1 MTRRFFVLISL
12 AAALAGPLAPQAAR
26 PRVAPAPARPKL
38 VLAIVV
44 DQFRYDYTTRFR
56 ADYTGGI
63 ARLLSQGAV
72 FTNARYQHFPTVTGV
87 GHAVF
92 MTGAPPVTSGIVDN
106 DWYDRATGKTVY
118 CVADPE
124 TKLLGG
130 NGPGFSPRRLVAS
143 TLGDEMKMAWRGK
156 PRVIGISLKDRAAIL
171 PAGHMA
177 DGAYWFD
184 TQTGAFVSSTF
195 YFDALPKWV
204 ADFNASHPADRYI
217 GAEWKPL
224 VPSPDYPAFSKV
236 FNGPAGQRF
245 YSSLD
250 ASPYGN
256 ELVEALAERAIE
268 GEQLGAH
275 GVTDLLTVS
284 FSAND
289 YVGHAAGPDSP
300 EVRDMALRVDRLI
313 GKLLDYAN
321 AKVGAGNVLVV
332 LTGDHGVAPLPELMA
347 RYKMPNGRFSAKPL
361 VDAIENSLTAKY
373 GEAKWVLSTAGDG
386 ITLNHEPVI
395 AKKLE
400 EAEVERTAAAA
411 IERMPFIY
419 RVYTREELLN
429 GIPASD
435 PVSRCVVNGFYPSR
449 SADLIVIQDAF
460 SLESRSGTSHS
471 TVWGYDR
478 HVPLIFM
485 GPGIKAG
492 RYDENATPYDIAST
506 LATMLNVETPSGS
519 IGRVLAEMLVK
530 Q

>member
-1 MTRRFFVLISL
+1 
-12 AAALAGPLAPQAAR
+12 
-26 PRVAPAPARPKL
+26 
-38 VLAIVV
+38 
-44 DQFRYDYTTRFR
+44 
-56 ADYTGGI
+56 
-63 ARLLSQGAV
+63 
-72 FTNARYQHFPTVTGV
+72 
-87 GHAVF
+87 
-92 MTGAPPVTSGIVDN
+92 
-106 DWYDRATGKTVY
+106 
-118 CVADPE
+118 
-124 TKLLGG
+124 
-130 NGPGFSPRRLVAS
+130 
-143 TLGDEMKMAWRGK
+143 
-156 PRVIGISLKDRAAIL
+156 
-171 PAGHMA
+171 
-177 DGAYWFD
+177 
-184 TQTGAFVSSTF
+184 
-195 YFDALPKWV
+195 
-204 ADFNASHPADRYI
+204 
-217 GAEWKPL
+217 
-224 VPSPDYPAFSKV
+224 
-236 FNGPAGQRF
+236 
-245 YSSLD
+245 
-250 ASPYGN
+250 
-256 ELVEALAERAIE
+256 
-268 GEQLGAH
+268 
-275 GVTDLLTVS
+275 
-284 FSAND
+284 
-289 YVGHAAGPDSP
+289 
-300 EVRDMALRVDRLI
+300 MALRVDRLI

-347 RYKMPNGRFSAKPL
+347 QYKMPNGRFSAKPL

-373 GEAKWVLSTAGDG
+373 GEAKWVLSTVGDG
-386 ITLNHEPVI
+386 ITLNREPVI